1 MSPPSAHAEQQEPDA
16 HNHLL
21 HQTYVE
27 LYHHGLHH
35 IKSSALLCAVGLG
48 IPGAI
53 RGGAATISDLV
64 TDTGVRPA
72 KRSHLRRLMR
82 MLTCFGI
89 FGAASEQREG
99 SAATDDGESET
110 VIYTLTPVSSVLVG
124 DKDASGAA
132 AAASPSL
139 DMSALLRL
147 VARPSTSVST
157 FFSLEEWFRDGGGAT
172 TLFEMA
178 LGVPPWTLTK
188 NDAAYNRAMN
198 EGCVA
203 DTSLAMDVMLKDT
216 CRGASSIFS
225 GLTSLVDVGGGH
237 GAAAMAIATAFPHIK
252 CSVLDLEQ
260 VIIKVPTTDLIHST
274 VKFIAGDMFESIP
287 PADAVFL
294 KHVLHC
300 WDDDHCVKIL
310 RQCKR
315 AIPSRDAGGKVI
327 IMSIVVGYGTL
338 DKVVKETQVLFDM
351 YMMRYGGSE
360 REEHEWRKIFS
371 KAGFSD
377 YKITPILG
385 FHSIIEV
392 FP

>member
-1 MSPPSAHAEQQEPDA
+1 MKREKTVEKLINNISSHHQFTMSPSAHAEQQEPDA
-16 HNHLL
+16 HNNHLL

-53 RGGAATISDLV
+53 HRRGGAATIADLV
-64 TDTGVRPA
+64 TDTGVHPA
-72 KRSHLRRLMR
+72 KRSQLRRLMR

-89 FGAASEQREG
+89 FG
-99 SAATDDGESET
+99 AATDDGESET

-157 FFSLEEWFRDGGGAT
+157 FFSLEEWFRDGGAT

-294 KHVLHC
+294 K
-300 WDDDHCVKIL
+300 
-310 RQCKR
+310 
-315 AIPSRDAGGKVI
+315 VI
-327 IMSIVVGYGTL
+327 NLY
-338 DKVVKETQVLFDM
+338 
-351 YMMRYGGSE
+351 
-360 REEHEWRKIFS
+360 IFLINHH
-371 KAGFSD
+371 
-377 YKITPILG
+377 Y
-385 FHSIIEV
+385 
-392 FP
+392 

>member
-1 MSPPSAHAEQQEPDA
+1 MSTSAHAEQQEPNA
-16 HNHLL
+16 HNHL
-21 HQTYVE
+21 HHRTYVE
-27 LYHHGLHH
+27 LYHHGLYH

-53 RGGAATISDLV
+53 HRRGGAATISDLV
-64 TDTGVRPA
+64 ANTGVHPA

-82 MLTCFGI
+82 MLTSFGI
-89 FGAASEQREG
+89 FGAGEQR
-99 SAATDDGESET
+99 AAAAAADDGESET
-110 VIYTLTPVSSVLVG
+110 VYTLTPVSSVLVAD
-124 DKDASGAA
+124 DKEASGA
-132 AAASPSL
+132 SSL

-147 VARPSTSVST
+147 LARPSTSVST
-157 FFSLEEWFRDGGGAT
+157 FFGLEEWFRDGGTT

-178 LGVPPWTLTK
+178 LGVPPWSLTK

-198 EGCVA
+198 EACVV
-203 DTSLAMDVMLKDT
+203 DTSMAMDIMLNDT
-216 CRGASSIFS
+216 CRGGGASSIFS
-225 GLTSLVDVGGGH
+225 GLSSLVDVGGGH
-237 GAAAMAIATAFPHIK
+237 GAAAMAITTAFPHMN

-260 VIIKVPTTDLIHST
+260 VIIKVPRAGTDHVHST
-274 VKFIAGDMFESIP
+274 VQFIAGDMFESIP
-287 PADAVFL
+287 PTDAVFL
-294 KHVLHC
+294 KHVLDC

-310 RQCKR
+310 QQCKR
-315 AIPSRDAGGKVI
+315 AIPARDAGGKVI
-327 IMSIVVGYGTL
+327 IMNVVVGYGSL

-360 REEHEWRKIFS
+360 RDEHEWRKIFS